1 MREGRSRAFRTQK
14 GEARTPAC
22 FGLGRAIPRLPRG
35 RKGGSELR
43 APAELIAP
51 TEAPVARGIP
61 RSAPFGVPRAMREKA
76 EAESFAPK
84 KGESRTPPCL
94 FWLNRAI
101 TRRPRGAK
109 GARTSRPRPSSSR
122 RRRLPWLA
130 GSRPRR
136 PPWESRMRDREKGR
150 SRAFRTQ
157 KGESRLPLG
166 EWDSKRGRRVANL
179 SQGRARTAGD
189 SHRRDHAL
197 PSPFRAPPHPLRA
210 PAITASSFRWINSR
224 VVE

>member
-84 KGESRTPPCL
+84 KGESRTPPACFGL
-94 FWLNRAI
+94 TEPL
-101 TRRPRGAK
+101 RGVQ
-109 GARTSRPRPSSSR
+109 GARRGLELRAPGRAHRADGGSRGSRDRDPGRPPSESQMRRTELPPKSDARRQIAAFPQGEAAGERWRQGRGRGPGRARASSRSSR
-122 RRRLPWLA
+122 R
-130 GSRPRR
+130 
-136 PPWESRMRDREKGR
+136 D
-150 SRAFRTQ
+150 
-157 KGESRLPLG
+157 PL
-166 EWDSKRGRRVANL
+166 V
-179 SQGRARTAGD
+179 
-189 SHRRDHAL
+189 
-197 PSPFRAPPHPLRA
+197 
-210 PAITASSFRWINSR
+210 
-224 VVE
+224 